1 MRLDGTT
8 QPRKATQLKIGYL
21 SAVDMPAH
29 EGAQAIVL
37 KARMLKEDK
46 ADMTPMI
53 KSAFTDALR
62 EKQYEKAVEDALCR
76 TWELQLNSA
85 LREAAE
91 DIAKDPAIPDDMKP
105 AALREAMNE
114 YITVLH
120 AAMLGTTVNKAAP
133 TKTEGGVAYPASDFA
148 YVPDATKPS
157 EWKLRL
163 TSTPGGE
170 PDPAIVGAAAAAIG
184 PGYRGNKVEIPE
196 ADRAAV
202 VARVRAA
209 WSKANPDKKPE
220 DMPEGIRKQQE
231 ADMADEK
238 ELAKLRALAAMTDV
252 QKAHH
257 AKLDEQGQAEFEAFS
272 AEERDA
278 VVKALAV
285 EDETFVA
292 EDGTTVAKSKVG
304 AELYAVMKNQ
314 NAQIAKLRDEADMT
328 RLVKQAESELKH
340 LPGEAVAKAKVLK
353 SIERM
358 PQAERDA
365 LTAMLK
371 SGDAA
376 CAPGF
381 KPVAAA
387 GDGSGDGTA
396 MGKIMQKSRA
406 IADEKGITMAKAQ
419 EQFLNTPE
427 GKELYAAHQKG
438 E

>member
-37 KARMLKEDK
+37 KARMLKEAP

-62 EKQYEKAVEDALCR
+62 EKQYEKAVEDALCQ

-91 DIAKDPAIPDDMKP
+91 DIAKDPNIADKP

-120 AAMLGTTVNKAAP
+120 AAMLGTTVNKA
-133 TKTEGGVAYPASDFA
+133 
-148 YVPDATKPS
+148 
-157 EWKLRL
+157 
-163 TSTPGGE
+163 
-170 PDPAIVGAAAAAIG
+170 
-184 PGYRGNKVEIPE
+184 
-196 ADRAAV
+196 
-202 VARVRAA
+202 
-209 WSKANPDKKPE
+209 KPE
-220 DMPEGIRKQQE
+220 EQPDGANKQQE

-285 EDETFVA
+285 EDESFTDA
-292 EDGTTVAKSKVG
+292 DGNTVTKSAAGSAYPTLKSLNDQLKK
-304 AELYAVMKNQ
+304 A
-314 NAQIAKLRDEADMT
+314 RDEMDMT
-328 RLVKQAESELKH
+328 RLVKQAENDLKH

-381 KPVAAA
+381 VPAASAGEPAA
-387 GDGSGDGTA
+387 GAAEATLDGMVTKY
-396 MGKIMQKSRA
+396 MTEHKVTKSA
-406 IADEKGITMAKAQ
+406 ALKAVYAS
-419 EQFLNTPE
+419 EE
-427 GKELYAAHQKG
+427 GKALLEEIQ
-438 E
+438 

>member
-8 QPRKATQLKIGYL
+8 QPRMATQLKIGYL

-37 KARMLKEDK
+37 KARMLKEAP

-62 EKQYEKAVEDALCR
+62 EKQYEKAVEDALCQ

-120 AAMLGTTVNKAAP
+120 AAMLGTTVSKE
-133 TKTEGGVAYPASDFA
+133 K
-148 YVPDATKPS
+148 
-157 EWKLRL
+157 
-163 TSTPGGE
+163 TPGGT
-170 PDPAIVGAAAAAIG
+170 P
-184 PGYRGNKVEIPE
+184 N
-196 ADRAAV
+196 
-202 VARVRAA
+202 
-209 WSKANPDKKPE
+209 
-220 DMPEGIRKQQE
+220 QQE
-231 ADMADEK
+231 ADMAEIEELK
-238 ELAKLRALAAMTDV
+238 AELAKAKQLASLSDV
-252 QKAHH
+252 QKSHYNA
-257 AKLDEQGQAEFEAFS
+257 LPEAERDAF
-272 AEERDA
+272 AALTADERDA
-278 VVKALAV
+278 VVKALSVA
-285 EDETFVA
+285 DETFVA

-304 AELYAVMKNQ
+304 PELYAVMKNQ

-328 RLVKQAESELKH
+328 RLVKQAETDFKH

-358 PQAERDA
+358 PQSERDA

-381 KPVAAA
+381 VPAAKP
-387 GDGSGDGTA
+387 GDGAAVDAATKLDGMVTKYRA
-396 MGKIMQKSRA
+396 DNPNVSRSDA
-406 IADEKGITMAKAQ
+406 LKAVYASD
-419 EQFLNTPE
+419 E
-427 GKELYAAHQKG
+427 GKALLEEA

>member
-37 KARMLKEDK
+37 KARMLKEAP

-62 EKQYEKAVEDALCR
+62 EKQYEKAVEDALCQ

-91 DIAKDPAIPDDMKP
+91 DIAKDPNIADKP

-120 AAMLGTTVNKAAP
+120 AAMLGTTVNKA
-133 TKTEGGVAYPASDFA
+133 
-148 YVPDATKPS
+148 
-157 EWKLRL
+157 
-163 TSTPGGE
+163 
-170 PDPAIVGAAAAAIG
+170 
-184 PGYRGNKVEIPE
+184 
-196 ADRAAV
+196 
-202 VARVRAA
+202 
-209 WSKANPDKKPE
+209 KPE
-220 DMPEGIRKQQE
+220 EQPDGANKQQE

-285 EDETFVA
+285 EDESFVGD
-292 EDGTTVAKSKVG
+292 DGVTVTKSAVG
-304 AELYAVMKNQ
+304 AAAYAVMKSQ
-314 NAQIAKLRDEADMT
+314 YQQIAKLRDEADMT

-340 LPGEAVAKAKVLK
+340 LPGEAVTKAKVLK

-381 KPVAAA
+381 VPAASAGEPAA
-387 GDGSGDGTA
+387 GAAEATLEGMVTKY
-396 MGKIMQKSRA
+396 MTEHKVTKSA
-406 IADEKGITMAKAQ
+406 ALKAVYAS
-419 EQFLNTPE
+419 EE
-427 GKELYAAHQKG
+427 GKALLEEIQ
-438 E
+438 

>member
-37 KARMLKEDK
+37 KARMLKEAP
-46 ADMTPMI
+46 ADMTPEQLM
-53 KSAFTDALR
+53 KSAFTEALVEVKVERNICDALW
-62 EKQYEKAVEDALCR
+62 EKLWPVNDALK
-76 TWELQLNSA
+76 
-85 LREAAE
+85 EAAE
-91 DIAKDPAIPDDMKP
+91 HIAKDETVTDKDS
-105 AALREAMNE
+105 AMRAVISE
-114 YITVLH
+114 YVAEVSRVLN
-120 AAMLGTTVNKAAP
+120 GVDVFKATP

-170 PDPAIVGAAAAAIG
+170 PDPAIVGAAAAALG

-272 AEERDA
+272 ADERDA
-278 VVKALAV
+278 VVKALVV
-285 EDETFVA
+285 EDESFVGD
-292 EDGTTVAKSKVG
+292 DGVTVAKSAVG
-304 AELYAVMKNQ
+304 TAAYNVMKSQ
-314 NAQIAKLRDEADMT
+314 HQQIAKLRDEADMT

-381 KPVAAA
+381 KPAAAA
-387 GDGSGDGTA
+387 GEPAAGAAEATLGGMVTKY
-396 MGKIMQKSRA
+396 MTEHKVTKSA
-406 IADEKGITMAKAQ
+406 ALKAVYAS
-419 EQFLNTPE
+419 EE
-427 GKELYAAHQKG
+427 GKALLEEIQ
-438 E
+438 

>member
-8 QPRKATQLKIGYL
+8 QPRVATALKIGYL

-37 KARMLKEDK
+37 KARMLKEAS

-62 EKQYEKAVEDALCR
+62 EKQYEKAVEDALCQ

-91 DIAKDPAIPDDMKP
+91 DIAKDPNIVDKP
-105 AALREAMNE
+105 AALREAMGE
-114 YITVLH
+114 YITTLH

-170 PDPAIVGAAAAAIG
+170 PDPAIVGAAAAALG
-184 PGYRGNKVEIPE
+184 SGYRGNKVEIPE

-272 AEERDA
+272 ADERDA

-285 EDETFVA
+285 EDESFVGD
-292 EDGTTVAKSKVG
+292 DGVTVTKSAVG
-304 AELYAVMKNQ
+304 AAAYAVMKSQ
-314 NAQIAKLRDEADMT
+314 YQQIAKLRDEADMT

-340 LPGEAVAKAKVLK
+340 LPGEAVVKAKVLK

-358 PQAERDA
+358 PQSERDA

-376 CAPGF
+376 CADGF
-381 KPVAAA
+381 KPAAAA
-387 GDGSGDGTA
+387 GEPAVGAAEATLDGMVTKY
-396 MGKIMQKSRA
+396 MTEHKVTKSA
-406 IADEKGITMAKAQ
+406 ALKAVYAS
-419 EQFLNTPE
+419 EE
-427 GKELYAAHQKG
+427 GKALLEEIQ
-438 E
+438 